1 MVLDSMVARHVAWV
15 PTFDIYEASRDL
27 QRAKTQPWF
36 IEYLH
41 PTLEDYF
48 KPDPA
53 NHGSYFFGW
62 TSTDETF
69 WKENYRI
76 WMNAVRDFERKGGLV
91 GAGDDA
97 GFIYQMYGF
106 GLLREL
112 ELHQEAGF
120 NPIKVI
126 QHATFNNARILGK
139 ETEMGR
145 VRQGFKADLI
155 VVNGNP
161 LENLKVLYPTGVDDI
176 KNGKPVHTGGVE
188 WTIKDGIPYHG
199 PTLMAEVKQLVAK
212 ARAERGTKAD
222 RTDKSER
229 NR

>member
-1 MVLDSMVARHVAWV
+1 MLFRS
-15 PTFDIYEASRDL
+15 
-27 QRAKTQPWF
+27 
-36 IEYLH
+36 
-41 PTLEDYF
+41 
-48 KPDPA
+48 
-53 NHGSYFFGW
+53 
-62 TSTDETF
+62 
-69 WKENYRI
+69 
-76 WMNAVRDFERKGGLV
+76 
-91 GAGDDA
+91 
-97 GFIYQMYGF
+97 
-106 GLLREL
+106 
-112 ELHQEAGF
+112 F

-139 ETEMGR
+139 ETELGR

-199 PTLMAEVKQLVAK
+199 PTLMGEVKQIVAK

-222 RTDKSER
+222 RTNKE
-229 NR
+229 